1 MGHVIFLKS
10 FDELQILYV
19 FDERQILFVFD
30 ELQILFVFDELQT
43 VSVFFTFPF
52 PNFISLVI
60 SFQRNVL

>member
-10 FDELQILYV
+10 FDELLILYV
-19 FDERQILFVFD
+19 FDER
-30 ELQILFVFDELQT
+30 QILFVFDELQT